1 MKEISP
7 GIFIIKE
14 KGVIK
19 LRKPPVNI
27 YIVAGN
33 NDGLIFDAGYGDKKT
48 IKYVIKE
55 IEEIKALY
63 KSQNKEFRLT
73 RILPSHTHVDHISG
87 LYKLRKK
94 LGLKVI
100 LTKHMAKIIKNKKA
114 YRATRQADLLE
125 DLYLIKNFWS
135 RAIMKI
141 KDSFHWIFFKF
152 AFGIKFLDNPDE
164 LIDKDTEI
172 LINKEIW
179 KVIPSPGHAK
189 DHISLY
195 NTNRGILL
203 SGDNIIK
210 SLTTWI
216 GPPGS
221 DIGSYL
227 SSLELIKNLPNFKL
241 VLPAHGR
248 SIKNPIRRVEEIIT
262 HRKERTKQ
270 VFRIVNKYPEKG
282 ITPTELIDELY
293 PQGAKII
300 HKLGRGWV
308 SLTLK
313 LLEEQNLVTHVKEK
327 NVIKFYP
334 TNKI

>member
-1 MKEISP
+1 MKEISH

-27 YIVAGN
+27 YVIAGDG
-33 NDGLIFDAGYGDKKT
+33 DGLIFDAGYGDKKT

-55 IEEIKALY
+55 IEEIESLY
-63 KSQNKEFRLT
+63 NSQNKEFKLT
-73 RILPSHTHVDHISG
+73 RILPSHTHPDHISG

-100 LTKHMAKIIKNKKA
+100 LTKDMATIIKNKKA
-114 YRATRQADLLE
+114 YRSTRQADLLD
-125 DLYLIKNFWS
+125 DLFLVKKFWN
-135 RAIMKI
+135 RAITKI
-141 KDSFHWIFFKF
+141 KDYFHWVFFKF
-152 AFGIKFLDNPDE
+152 AFGIKFLDSPDE
-164 LIDKDTEI
+164 FIEEDTEI
-172 LINKEIW
+172 LINNEIW
-179 KVIPSPGHAK
+179 NVIPSPGHAK

-195 NTNRGILL
+195 NKERGILL

-227 SSLELIKNLPNFKL
+227 DSLDVIKNLPNFKL

-270 VFRIVNKYPEKG
+270 VIGIVSKYPERG

-300 HKLGRGWV
+300 QRIGRGWV
-308 SLTLK
+308 CLTLK
-313 LLEEQNLVTHVKEK
+313 LLEQKNLVTHVKEK
-327 NVIKFYP
+327 KKIKFYP